1 LMRQDEHDMY
11 EALCVMLLE
20 AFTVCRGAVW
30 AGWPG
35 VWCLGL
41 LDVMLGEEWRA
52 LVVVSCCAG
61 RAMTVVLWRGA
72 LVPCCGAMPEQAWP
86 ICPEWSG

>member
-1 LMRQDEHDMY
+1 M
-11 EALCVMLLE
+11 
-20 AFTVCRGAVW
+20 
-30 AGWPG
+30 
-35 VWCLGL
+35 GL
-41 LDVMLGEEWRA
+41 LDVMLGAEWRA